1 MEFQNE
7 NKQCQIFKLKLRK
20 MKTSMKNVVLSGFI
34 IASLLVASSCQKDNM
49 NAENAQYASVLTVAS
64 DGTTAVIEANL
75 KSALIETSA
84 LTQSELASLLKMKEE
99 EKLAR
104 DVYTALGVKW
114 GSVVF
119 TNISAAENNHLNA
132 IVLLLTNY
140 GSTETSIGE
149 AGVFADVA
157 IQTLYND
164 LVAKASVSIDEAYKT
179 GALIEE
185 MDIKDLIQALSSTT
199 NENVTL
205 VFENLLKGSRNHLRA
220 FNRQLTTL
228 GIVYT
233 PVYISQTDYDLIVTS
248 PMEKGK
254 QYRMNGQGNGMG
266 KGKGGKG
273 QGNKGNGT
281 CNN

>member
-1 MEFQNE
+1 
-7 NKQCQIFKLKLRK
+7 
-20 MKTSMKNVVLSGFI
+20 MKSVVISSFVV
-34 IASLLVASSCQKDNM
+34 ASLFVASSCQKDNM
-49 NAENAQYASVLTVAS
+49 NAENVQYASILAVS
-64 DGTTAVIEANL
+64 GDGTTSVIDANL
-75 KSALIETSA
+75 KSALIETSD
-84 LTQSELASLLKMKEE
+84 LTESELASLLKMKEE

-104 DVYTALGVKW
+104 DVYSALAQKW
-114 GSVVF
+114 GSPVF
-119 TNISAAENNHLNA
+119 TNISNAENNHLNA
-132 IVLLLTNY
+132 IVLLLASY
-140 GSTETSIGE
+140 GSTETAIGE
-149 AGVFADVA
+149 AGVFADPAV
-157 IQTLYND
+157 QTLYND
-164 LVAKASVSIDEAYKT
+164 LVAKASVSLEEAYKA

-185 MDIKDLIQALSSTT
+185 LDIKDLNESLGTIT

-233 PVYISQTDYDLIVTS
+233 PGYISQADYDLIVS
-248 PMEKGK
+248 SAMEKGK

-273 QGNKGNGT
+273 QGNRGNGT

>member
-1 MEFQNE
+1 
-7 NKQCQIFKLKLRK
+7 
-20 MKTSMKNVVLSGFI
+20 MKTSMKNVVISFFLFAS
-34 IASLLVASSCQKDNM
+34 IAVASSCQKDAM
-49 NAENAQYASVLTVAS
+49 SSENPQYASILSVS
-64 DGTTAVIEANL
+64 GDGTTSVIEANL
-75 KSALIETSA
+75 KSALIETSD
-84 LTQSELASLLKMKEE
+84 LTDSELASLLKMKEE

-104 DVYTALGVKW
+104 DVYAVLAKKW
-114 GSVVF
+114 GSQVF

-132 IVLLLTNY
+132 IVLLLTSY

-149 AGVFADVA
+149 AGVFADAAV
-157 IQTLYND
+157 QTLYND
-164 LVAKASVSIDEAYKT
+164 LVTKASVSVTEAYKT

-185 MDIKDLIQALSSTT
+185 MDIKDLNEALSTTT
-199 NENVTL
+199 NENVVL

-233 PVYISQTDYDLIVTS
+233 PIYISQTDYTQIVS
-248 PMEKGK
+248 SSMEKGK
-254 QYRMNGQGNGMG
+254 QYRMNQGNGMG

>member
-1 MEFQNE
+1 
-7 NKQCQIFKLKLRK
+7 
-20 MKTSMKNVVLSGFI
+20 
-34 IASLLVASSCQKDNM
+34 M
-49 NAENAQYASVLTVAS
+49 NAENIQYASILSVLG
-64 DGTTAVIEANL
+64 DGTSSVIEANL

-84 LTQSELASLLKMKEE
+84 LTESELASLLKMKEE

-104 DVYTALGVKW
+104 DVYTVLAQKW
-114 GSVVF
+114 GNQVL
-119 TNISAAENNHLNA
+119 TNISKAENNHLNA

-140 GSTETSIGE
+140 GSTETAIGE
-149 AGVFADVA
+149 AGVFADAAV
-157 IQTLYND
+157 QKLYND
-164 LVAKASVSIDEAYKT
+164 LVAKASVSLEEAYKT

-185 MDIKDLIQALSSTT
+185 MDIKDLIIALSATN

-233 PVYISQTDYDLIVTS
+233 PVYISQTDYDLIVNS
-248 PMEKGK
+248 SMEKGK
-254 QYRMNGQGNGMG
+254 QYRMNGQGNGLG

-273 QGNKGNGT
+273 QGKKGNGT